1 MIVTVTANPAL
12 DITYTLDHLRLG
24 ESQRPT
30 TQRAVAGGKGIN
42 VASVL
47 GCFGYETTAVGLLGG
62 LTGDTIRADLVRRG
76 IDPGHFVPC
85 ADSTRRTVNIVSDGV
100 STLLNETGPRID
112 AATWA
117 ALEEAVAALLTR
129 PGPHVLVL
137 SGSLPPGAG
146 EDSYARLIRA
156 AGPDTQTIV
165 DAVGGP
171 LLQACVA
178 NPTLVKPNRAELA
191 ASTGREDLLAGAHDL
206 RRRGAENVLVT
217 DGAKGVV
224 YVPADGPSY
233 RAWLDAPLA
242 GNPTGAGDAFAAAL
256 AAGLAD
262 GYDPVSQLRRGVAWS
277 AAAVLEPVAGAADP
291 ERAAELLPHVCIKE
305 IA

>member
-47 GCFGYETTAVGLLGG
+47 LGFGYDVRATGVLGG
-62 LTGDTIRADLVRRG
+62 LSGEFIRADLTARG
-76 IDPGHFVPC
+76 IDPSCFMASAG
-85 ADSTRRTVNIVSDGV
+85 ATRRTVNIVSDGV
-100 STLLNETGPRID
+100 STLLNETGPTID
-112 AATWA
+112 PPTWTR
-117 ALEEAVAALLTR
+117 LEQTVAELMADPRGTA
-129 PGPHVLVL
+129 LVL

-146 EDSYARLIRA
+146 EDSYARLVAA
-156 AGPDTQTIV
+156 AGPDAATIV
-165 DAVGGP
+165 DAEGP
-171 LLQACVA
+171 ALLRACA
-178 NPTLVKPNRAELA
+178 AHPTIVKPNRAELA
-191 ASTGREDLLAGAHDL
+191 ATAGRDDLLTGAHDL

-217 DGAKGVV
+217 DGPRGIVF
-224 YVPADGPSY
+224 VPADGPSY

-256 AAGLAD
+256 ASGLAD
-262 GYDPVSQLRRGVAWS
+262 GCDTVDLLRRGIAWS
-277 AAAVLEPVAGAADP
+277 AAAVLAPIAGTADP
-291 ERAAELLPHVCIKE
+291 DRAAELLPHVRIEE
-305 IA
+305 I